1 MIRIASNGH
10 LRTQIP
16 QLMQV
21 SSLIAAFV
29 VSGSIQMT
37 SVPVR
42 CGGQKTMHSRWRR
55 LGWHRS
61 LNTTATRT
69 TNLMNPELFKNMTE
83 RADAQ
88 NLYPSRDH
96 PLHEKRWSR

>member
-1 MIRIASNGH
+1 MGTTPCKLEIGTPAGKH
-10 LRTQIP
+10 IP
-16 QLMQV
+16 HEMQV
-21 SSLIAAFV
+21 SSLIAALV

-42 CGGQKTMHSRWRR
+42 CGGQKAMHSRWQR

-69 TNLMNPELFKNMTE
+69 TIP
-83 RADAQ
+83 
-88 NLYPSRDH
+88 
-96 PLHEKRWSR
+96 